1 MAVGMSPSDFAA
13 AKLQRQR
20 VRSSVPFSGRVRA
33 VARALLLIL
42 QELVARQL
50 FKVPG
55 KIILEQIGGEIVD
68 QSDRSSFLLHGCGRP
83 LGQGSLQEGVGLDP
97 APHHTRRRVSRGGR
111 RSTRRHRDRNS
122 NFPFEEHGKRRG
134 AVWGIR
140 RSWPDRYPG
149 SHSEM
154 RRRRRWRLPGRRGIG
169 RPDRLRPVQR
179 PARFACGQREQ

>member
-1 MAVGMSPSDFAA
+1 MSPSDFAA
-13 AKLQRQR
+13 ANLQRQR
-20 VRSSVPFSGRVRA
+20 VRSSAPFSGRVRA
-33 VARALLLIL
+33 VARALLIL

-111 RSTRRHRDRNS
+111 RSTRRHCDRNS
-122 NFPFEEHGKRRG
+122 NFPFEDHGKRRG

-140 RSWPDRYPG
+140 RGWPDRYPG
-149 SHSEM
+149 SHSEKLL
-154 RRRRRWRLPGRRGIG
+154 RRRRWRLPGRRGIG

-179 PARFACGQREQ
+179 PARFACGQREK